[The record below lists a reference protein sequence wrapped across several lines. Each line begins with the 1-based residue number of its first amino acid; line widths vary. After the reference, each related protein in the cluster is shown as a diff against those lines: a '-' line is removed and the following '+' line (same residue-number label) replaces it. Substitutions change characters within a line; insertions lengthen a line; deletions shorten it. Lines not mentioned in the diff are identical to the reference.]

1 MVRKAL
7 MYLWIK
13 LTMAVFG
20 TSSTAGIKMWMSFL
34 LRRKR
39 TYAQMIYI
47 VNEQHRLLEEKRR
60 EVREAG
66 WVYDGSNRLSWDWDD
81 MPPPTLKGFAEIMRY
96 AEVNTSFINCMD
108 AIIDEDQSTIAL
120 FKDMGV
126 LRRWK

>member
-1 MVRKAL
+1 MIRRAV

-13 LTMAVFG
+13 ITMAVLG
-20 TSSTAGIKMWMSFL
+20 TSRAAGVKMWMRFL
-34 LRRKR
+34 FRRKR
-39 TYAQMIYI
+39 TYAEMIYI

-81 MPPPTLKGFAEIMRY
+81 LPPPTLKGFAVIMRY
-96 AEVNTSFINCMD
+96 VEVNNASINCMD
-108 AIIDEDQSTIAL
+108 AIIDEERSTITL
-120 FKDMGV
+120 FKEMGV